1 LNRHPTPQRAYE
13 FYQALPKVD
22 LHRHLEGS
30 LRLETLVEVARA
42 HGIRIMG
49 TDQLR
54 SLVQVNE
61 AEPFTFQ
68 NFLSK
73 FATLRLFY
81 RSPEIIGRITR
92 EAIADAAADNVRYL
106 ELRFTPVALSRSQ
119 DFSLGAV
126 MDWVLEGTRQGHVEN
141 QGIST
146 RLIVSFNRHE
156 SVELAEQVTQLAVDH
171 MSEGVVGLDVAGNEA
186 EYPVGPFQTILSD
199 AKKAGLCL
207 SVHAGE
213 WGGPENVAEA
223 IVNFKADRIG
233 HGVRVME
240 DEMAVSLASA
250 TGIPFEVCVTSNHQS
265 GVVPSLSEHPL
276 PRMLAA
282 GLNVTINTDDPRV
295 SQITLSNEYRL
306 VCEELG
312 IPLLTLRERVL
323 AAAQASFLPPG
334 ERQRLVDS
342 LNTEFNKYVPLLPGN
357 EE

>member
-1 LNRHPTPQRAYE
+1 
-13 FYQALPKVD
+13 
-22 LHRHLEGS
+22 
-30 LRLETLVEVARA
+30 VEVARS
-42 HGIRIMG
+42 HGISIMG

-92 EAIADAAADNVRYL
+92 EAIADAAADNIRYL

-119 DFSLGAV
+119 DFSLAEV
-126 MDWVLEGTRQGHVEN
+126 LNWVLEGRRQGHAEN
-141 QGIST
+141 PGT
-146 RLIVSFNRHE
+146 LTNLIVSFNRHE
-156 SVELAEQVTQLAVDH
+156 SVELAEKVTQLAVDH
-171 MSEGVVGLDVAGNEA
+171 LNKGVVGLDVAGNEA
-186 EYPVGPFQTILSD
+186 DYPVRPFESILSD
-199 AKKAGLCL
+199 AKKAGLRL
-207 SVHAGE
+207 SMHAGE

-240 DEMAVSLASA
+240 DEMAVNLAST

-265 GVVPSLSEHPL
+265 GVVPSLKEHPL
-276 PRMLAA
+276 PSMLAA

-312 IPLLTLRERVL
+312 IPLRILRERVL
-323 AAAQASFLPPG
+323 SAAQVSFLPPG
-334 ERQRLVDS
+334 ERQTLVDS
-342 LNTEFNKYVPLLPGN
+342 LNREFDKFVPIFPSN